1 MRIQIWSKF
10 VLEPP
15 RVRQE
20 GEMIMRISPR
30 SCPIRRKVPR
40 LAHAS
45 NPPRATPRLHRIYS
59 LPRTSS
65 LPHIATGGIDTGELD
80 DGGWRKGKVR
90 WTARPDPLHLVVEGR
105 GCGAAGHPL
114 HLGAEEM

>member
-15 RVRQE
+15 HVRQE
-20 GEMIMRISPR
+20 GEMNMRISPQ
-30 SCPIRRKVPR
+30 SCPIRRKAPAWHTPLTR
-40 LAHAS
+40 HAPHPDS
-45 NPPRATPRLHRIYS
+45 TAPT
-59 LPRTSS
+59 LPRTYS
-65 LPHIATGGIDTGELD
+65 LPHIAAGGIDTGELD
-80 DGGWRKGKVR
+80 DGGWRKGKVH